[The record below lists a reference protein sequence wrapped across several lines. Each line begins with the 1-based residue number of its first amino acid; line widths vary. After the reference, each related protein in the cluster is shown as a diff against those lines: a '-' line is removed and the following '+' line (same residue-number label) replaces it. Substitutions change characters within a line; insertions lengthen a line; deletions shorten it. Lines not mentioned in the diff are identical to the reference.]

1 MSWECTSLPTASKFC
16 WDSEEPAGV
25 DHKMI
30 WWFNVEGAQRSVRLM
45 GWERSGGDL
54 LASVGGTHGKR
65 ESAEIPNG

>member
-1 MSWECTSLPTASKFC
+1 MVQCRRCSK
-16 WDSEEPAGV
+16 
-25 DHKMI
+25 K
-30 WWFNVEGAQRSVRLM
+30 SVRLM